1 MSEEGERVIWWRVGV
16 RRESD
21 MVECRGGKNEE
32 KRRVKCMSD
41 AGGKRWRS
49 RKEREIEIR
58 MESELK
64 K

>member
-1 MSEEGERVIWWRVGV
+1 
-16 RRESD
+16 